1 MFRRAWPN
9 TSPISA
15 MMPGR
20 SSVST
25 TISMGT
31 RPLYWSRSGEG
42 GAGVDEAEGIAEGVR
57 GVEAPLPPW
66 APGDLARGRLTMD
79 RALGERAQILRA
91 PMNGFEVADR
101 EVEIVGRRARILA
114 PRLEQREDDV
124 AAVEVV
130 ARRALDT
137 AAAPPKERPRRTGRG
152 WQVWDLDDHAADA
165 RGPSS
170 RTTLRRRPCTPTA
183 PDRS

>member
-31 RPLYWSRSGEG
+31 RPLYWSRSGEE
-42 GAGVDEAEGIAEGVR
+42 GAGVDEAEEIAEGVR
-57 GVEAPLPPW
+57 RVEAPLPPW
-66 APGDLARGRLTMD
+66 TPGDLAGGRLTMD

-114 PRLEQREDDV
+114 PRLEQREDHV

-137 AAAPPKERPRRTGRG
+137 AARPPQRVAVETRPARHSGDPGADPAEGRG
-152 WQVWDLDDHAADA
+152 PQ
-165 RGPSS
+165 
-170 RTTLRRRPCTPTA
+170 
-183 PDRS
+183 

>member
-1 MFRRAWPN
+1 A
-9 TSPISA
+9 
-15 MMPGR
+15 
-20 SSVST
+20 
-25 TISMGT
+25 
-31 RPLYWSRSGEG
+31 
-42 GAGVDEAEGIAEGVR
+42 IAEGR
-57 GVEAPLPPW
+57 RRVEAPLPPW

-91 PMNGFEVADR
+91 AMNGFEVADR

-137 AAAPPKERPRRTGRG
+137 AGGHAKESPVESGRAI
-152 WQVWDLDDHAADA
+152 QVAHRADHAVK
-165 RGPSS
+165 P
-170 RTTLRRRPCTPTA
+170 
-183 PDRS
+183 RSVT

>member
-31 RPLYWSRSGEG
+31 RPLYWSRSGEE
-42 GAGVDEAEGIAEGVR
+42 GAGVDEAEEIAEGVR
-57 GVEAPLPPW
+57 RVEAPLPPW

-130 ARRALDT
+130 ASGGLHTAGRPSTKAAGPASRA
-137 AAAPPKERPRRTGRG
+137 
-152 WQVWDLDDHAADA
+152 
-165 RGPSS
+165 GP
-170 RTTLRRRPCTPTA
+170 
-183 PDRS
+183 

>member
-57 GVEAPLPPW
+57 RVEAPLPPW
-66 APGDLARGRLTMD
+66 APGDLARGRLTLD
-79 RALGERAQILRA
+79 RDLGERAQILRA

-114 PRLEQREDDV
+114 PQLDQGEADV
-124 AAVEVV
+124 PAVEVV
-130 ARRALDT
+130 GTGGPQPAG
-137 AAAPPKERPRRTGRG
+137 AAPTRR
-152 WQVWDLDDHAADA
+152 
-165 RGPSS
+165 
-170 RTTLRRRPCTPTA
+170 LRSPCAPA
-183 PDRS
+183 PDRD